1 MNPEVCVV
9 MTAYNAASTI
19 KVAVES
25 VLGQS
30 FEDFQLIVL
39 DDGSTDETASIVSA
53 IADPRLTFITAEHH
67 GRSAALNAA
76 IAAGNARYI
85 ALNDADDQSLPD
97 RLSLQVA
104 YLQSHPEVDVVGGS
118 MRAIEGSREWTL
130 SYPTDHQ
137 DICAQLD
144 AGKMPI
150 ANACVMFTRD
160 WFERTGGFALELE
173 RLEDFELYF
182 RQRSQTTFG
191 AVPQT
196 ILTYTF
202 RTFSQQQ
209 WQAEENQ
216 RLTIAGSPAQAST
229 LGYLKYRL
237 AVWSQQRGLGLTSR

>member
-1 MNPEVCVV
+1 
-9 MTAYNAASTI
+9 MTAYIGASTI

-25 VLGQS
+25 VLVQS
-30 FEDFQLIVL
+30 FEDFHLIVL

-53 IADPRLTFITAEHH
+53 IADPRLTFIAAEHH
-67 GRSAALNAA
+67 GRGAALNAA
-76 IAAGNARYI
+76 IAASNARYI

-130 SYPTDHQ
+130 SYPTEHQ
-137 DICAQLD
+137 DIRAELD

-160 WFERTGGFALELE
+160 WFERTGGFATGLE
-173 RLEDFELYF
+173 RLEDFQLYF
-182 RQRSQTTFG
+182 RHRSHTEFA

-209 WQAEENQ
+209 WQDEENQ
-216 RLTIAGSPAQAST
+216 RLGIAGSSTQASA

-237 AVWSQQRGLGLTSR
+237 AVWSQQHGLGLTNR

>member
-1 MNPEVCVV
+1 

-30 FEDFQLIVL
+30 FEDFHLIVL

-53 IADPRLTFITAEHH
+53 IADPRLTFIAAEHH
-67 GRSAALNAA
+67 GRGAALNAA
-76 IAAGNARYI
+76 IAASNARYI

-130 SYPTDHQ
+130 SYPTEHQ
-137 DICAQLD
+137 DIRAELD

-160 WFERTGGFALELE
+160 WFERTGGFATGLE
-173 RLEDFELYF
+173 RLEDFQLYF
-182 RQRSQTTFG
+182 RHRSHTEFA

-209 WQAEENQ
+209 WQDEENQ
-216 RLTIAGSPAQAST
+216 RLGIAGSSTQASA

-237 AVWSQQRGLGLTSR
+237 AVWSQQHGLGLTNR

>member
-1 MNPEVCVV
+1 

-19 KVAVES
+19 KVAVDS

-30 FEDFQLIVL
+30 FEDFHLIVL
-39 DDGSTDETASIVSA
+39 DDGSMDDTASIVSA
-53 IADPRLTFITAEHH
+53 ITDRRLTFIAAEHH

-76 IAAGNARYI
+76 IAASTARYF

-104 YLQSHPEVDVVGGS
+104 YLQAHPEVDVVGGC
-118 MRAIEGSREWTL
+118 RQWTL
-130 SYPTDHQ
+130 SYPTEHQ
-137 DICAQLD
+137 DIRAELD

-160 WFERTGGFALELE
+160 WFERTGGFATELD

-182 RQRSQTTFG
+182 RQRSQTKFA

-202 RTFSQQQ
+202 RTFSRQQ
-209 WQAEENQ
+209 WQAEESQ
-216 RLTIAGSPAQAST
+216 RLRIAGSSGQASG
-229 LGYLKYRL
+229 LDYLKYRL
-237 AVWSQQRGLGLTSR
+237 AVWSQQRGLGLTRR

>member
-1 MNPEVCVV
+1 

-30 FEDFQLIVL
+30 FEDFHLIVL
-39 DDGSTDETASIVSA
+39 DDGSTYETASIVSA
-53 IADPRLTFITAEHH
+53 IGDPRLTFIPAEHH

-76 IAAGNARYI
+76 IAASNATYI

-97 RLSLQVA
+97 RLGWQVA
-104 YLQSHPEVDVVGGS
+104 YLQAHPEVDVVGGS

-144 AGKMPI
+144 VGKMPI
-150 ANACVMFTRD
+150 ANACAMFTRD
-160 WFERTGGFALELE
+160 WFERTGGFSTDLE
-173 RLEDFELYF
+173 RLEDFQLYF
-182 RQRSQTTFG
+182 RQRSQTRFA

-196 ILTYTF
+196 ILAYTF
-202 RTFSQQQ
+202 RTFSRQQ

>member
-1 MNPEVCVV
+1 

-30 FEDFQLIVL
+30 FEDFHLIVL
-39 DDGSTDETASIVSA
+39 DDGSTDDTASIVSA
-53 IADPRLTFITAEHH
+53 ITDPRLTLISAEHH

-118 MRAIEGSREWTL
+118 MRAIEGSRQWTL
-130 SYPTDHQ
+130 SYPTEHQ
-137 DICAQLD
+137 DIRAELD

-160 WFERTGGFALELE
+160 WFERTGGFATELD

-182 RQRSQTTFG
+182 RQRSQTEFA

-202 RTFSQQQ
+202 RTFSRQQ

-216 RLTIAGSPAQAST
+216 RLTIAGSSGQASG

-237 AVWSQQRGLGLTSR
+237 AVWSQQRGLGLTRR